1 MAKWKQRVIR
11 NAALASLF
19 VIAGCA
25 EQFRNHGYVPSD
37 EDLNAVVIGVD
48 TRDSLRETIGVPSSG
63 SVLDGG
69 DYYYVRSR
77 VRHYAWQAPQVVDRQ
92 VVAVSFNESGTV
104 ANVERFDLTNGQIV
118 PISRRVTSTTV
129 TNKGFLR
136 QLLSGIGR
144 FSAGDFLQ

>member
-1 MAKWKQRVIR
+1 M
-11 NAALASLF
+11 
-19 VIAGCA
+19 
-25 EQFRNHGYVPSD
+25 
-37 EDLNAVVIGVD
+37 
-48 TRDSLRETIGVPSSG
+48 PSSG

-92 VVAVSFNESGTV
+92 VVAVSFNASGTV